1 MTSILKVSEIQDPT
15 NSNTAISI
23 DSSGNTF
30 MAGHVVQ
37 VVSYNIGEGS
47 PAFTNSTTVSV
58 TSGQNVIIG
67 SGTIT
72 PKHATSKILVTGF
85 NMVHNTNT
93 GYTYMRVIRTLGG
106 TSTIIQTP
114 GNAVGF
120 QINSGVRIPIPV
132 CILDSPSTTSQV
144 TYSHRVDY
152 HGGTV
157 NQDYN
162 YGACNLTLVEIAQ

>member
-1 MTSILKVSEIQDPT
+1 MSSILKVDQIQL
-15 NSNTAISI
+15 SN
-23 DSSGNTF
+23 GNTPT
-30 MAGHVVQ
+30 AGDLGLNDTGTVIQ
-37 VVSYNIGEGS
+37 TVSYTTGEGS
-47 PAFTNSTTVSV
+47 PAFTNSTTVNV

-72 PKHATSKILVTGF
+72 PKYATSKILVTGF
-85 NMVHNTNT
+85 NMCHNSNT

-132 CILDSPSTTSQV
+132 YILDSPSTTSQV

-162 YGACNLTLVEIAQ
+162 YGAVNLTLMEIAG